1 MSDSV
6 SSELRSSPPSA
17 AATSQE
23 RLHRYDW
30 WKSIG
35 SPRYVTAPMVDQS
48 ELAFRMMTRKYGA
61 QFCYTPMMHAKSF
74 ATSKKYRE
82 KNFETAPGDSP
93 LAAQFCGDNG
103 NIIVEAARHIEDQ
116 VSCVDLNLGC
126 PQGIARRGH
135 YGSFL
140 LEEPDLVLDV
150 VEKMVKGLKCPVS
163 VKIRLMTATDDDGS
177 GRPDVPATKEFVKRL
192 DAIGVDLI
200 ALHPR
205 TKEWKGQLTQACWWE
220 AAAEVRACVPNVP
233 FIVNGGISC
242 FEDVEKCFEVTKCDA
257 VMSSECILEVP
268 TLFAGPEKEQPTL
281 SQCEMVEEYI
291 KFAKL
296 YPHTAPPRCVKSHAF
311 RMLYAP
317 LQRFIE
323 VRENLGGSHSVED
336 VSAAVKALDELV
348 KNDLQHAEADGESW
362 PSRGYYWRHQKPLLS
377 TSDLI
382 RKKIIEK
389 PEGMEELPTL
399 GGKKREYRRLS
410 RSQRKALRKKEK
422 DESAGAEAPSTSLDK
437 KVAPDTPAC
446 T

>member
-1 MSDSV
+1 
-6 SSELRSSPPSA
+6 
-17 AATSQE
+17 
-23 RLHRYDW
+23 
-30 WKSIG
+30 
-35 SPRYVTAPMVDQS
+35 
-48 ELAFRMMTRKYGA
+48 
-61 QFCYTPMMHAKSF
+61 
-74 ATSKKYRE
+74 
-82 KNFETAPGDSP
+82 
-93 LAAQFCGDNG
+93 
-103 NIIVEAARHIEDQ
+103 
-116 VSCVDLNLGC
+116 
-126 PQGIARRGH
+126 
-135 YGSFL
+135 
-140 LEEPDLVLDV
+140 
-150 VEKMVKGLKCPVS
+150 
-163 VKIRLMTATDDDGS
+163 
-177 GRPDVPATKEFVKRL
+177 
-192 DAIGVDLI
+192 
-200 ALHPR
+200 
-205 TKEWKGQLTQACWWE
+205 

-317 LQRFIE
+317 LQKFIE
-323 VRENLGGSHSVED
+323 VREKLGGSHSVED
-336 VSAAVKALDELV
+336 ISAAVKALDELV
-348 KNDLQHAEADGESW
+348 KNDLQHDEADKDPW

-399 GGKKREYRRLS
+399 GGRKREYRRLS
-410 RSQRKALRKKEK
+410 RSQWKALRKKEK
-422 DESAGAEAPSTSLDK
+422 EESAGVEAASTSSEIRD
-437 KVAPDTPAC
+437 APDTPAC

>member
-1 MSDSV
+1 MSDSGP
-6 SSELRSSPPSA
+6 SEA
-17 AATSQE
+17 QATSAGRNE

-30 WKSIG
+30 WRSIG

-61 QFCYTPMMHAKSF
+61 ELCYTPMMHAKSF
-74 ATSKKYRE
+74 ATSKKYRD
-82 KNFETAPGDSP
+82 KNFETAEGDSP

-103 NIIVEAARHIEDQ
+103 DVIVEAAKHIQDQ

-140 LEEPDLVLDV
+140 LEEPGLVLGI
-150 VEKMVKGLKCPVS
+150 VEKMVNGLDCPVS
-163 VKIRLMTATDDDGS
+163 VKIRFMTAKDDDGS
-177 GRPDVPATKEFVKRL
+177 GKPDIEATKDFVRRL
-192 DAIGVDLI
+192 DALGVDLI

-220 AAAEVRACVPNVP
+220 SAAEVRACVPDVP
-233 FIVNGGISC
+233 FIVNGGISS

-257 VMSSECILEVP
+257 VMSSECILELP
-268 TLFAGPEKEQPTL
+268 TLFVGLEKEHPAP
-281 SQCEMVEEYI
+281 SQCELVKEYI
-291 KFAKL
+291 EFAKR
-296 YPHTAPPRCVKSHAF
+296 YPHTAPPRCIKSHAF

-317 LQRFIE
+317 LQKFIE
-323 VRENLGGSHSVED
+323 VREKLGGAHSLEEI
-336 VSAAVKALDELV
+336 SAAVDALDKLV
-348 KNDLQHAEADGESW
+348 KEDLAHPDVEEEPW

-377 TSDLI
+377 KSDLI

-389 PEGMEELPTL
+389 PEGMDELPTL
-399 GGKKREYRRLS
+399 GGRKREYRRLS
-410 RSQRKALRKKEK
+410 RSERKALRKKEM
-422 DESAGAEAPSTSLDK
+422 DEARNDEAEATSPEK
-437 KVAPDTPAC
+437 KIALDTPAC